1 MKQLSN
7 ERLFQERW
15 EVIPG
20 EKLNKSGDLE
30 KSVKTGRLT
39 KSLIRDW
46 LNKLS
51 RHNSK
56 SFYFVNWPG
65 LDSQW
70 KSLSSLKFINYF
82 AILAVSKFYINTIMC

>member
-20 EKLNKSGDLE
+20 EKLNKPGDLE

-39 KSLIRDW
+39 KSLIRD
-46 LNKLS
+46 
-51 RHNSK
+51 
-56 SFYFVNWPG
+56 G
-65 LDSQW
+65 
-70 KSLSSLKFINYF
+70 
-82 AILAVSKFYINTIMC
+82 